1 MTQELKNIITNE
13 NVITKT
19 SVEVAEMVGKAHNKL
34 MRDIRGYIE
43 DLKDSPK
50 VDSRNLFVESTYINK
65 QNKEQPCYLVT
76 EKGCEFIANKLTG
89 KKGSEFTAKYVEAF
103 HDMKDALVEIETT
116 IQEHGAL
123 TQSEWNKIKKKSKYL
138 TENIHSGKST
148 KEYIKGCDLMHLQDV
163 IDEVYNVAKPCKG
176 DIRYEILDSAIK
188 TLTDISSEYDYS
200 NPMNTFIKTVADNG
214 VIKLQSIQ
222 TEKLVRET
230 DNKDRKIGKLK
241 AELES
246 LKPTPLEDMVC
257 INYHAFSYDN
267 SAIDKDGHWKP
278 AYRTWIKNF
287 PMEDIP
293 SIDYWLDRGVDFNK
307 PVKIIIKCVNK
318 KEFDTTNLVKA
329 IQDVLFN
336 KERGKYRADDN
347 FIRAGEIET
356 IGFCDDYSDGKMY
369 IDLENIDNCN
379 IIDTNMDANMN
390 EQLHNQEFAEFV
402 SNLFGDF

>member
-1 MTQELKNIITNE
+1 MSQELKNIITRE
-13 NVITKT
+13 NKLFGKVRFTIIDGKEYAVGKDVAMALGYSNPSDAIYKKCKGICKMEIPSIGGMQTTSLIPEADIYRLIFGSKLPEAEKFQNWVFEEVLPQLRTKGVVITEKATEEAIDFEKKYGTYRIRKT
-19 SVEVAEMVGKAHNKL
+19 FTNSNNLRADYEEFKDLSKAEWKAKRLSGQDRIKLHNIIFDAISKRL
-34 MRDIRGYIE
+34 
-43 DLKDSPK
+43 
-50 VDSRNLFVESTYINK
+50 
-65 QNKEQPCYLVT
+65 QNNIT
-76 EKGCEFIANKLTG
+76 EL
-89 KKGSEFTAKYVEAF
+89 KGSEMLA
-103 HDMKDALVEIETT
+103 M
-116 IQEHGAL
+116 QEL
-123 TQSEWNKIKKKSKYL
+123 
-138 TENIHSGKST
+138 
-148 KEYIKGCDLMHLQDV
+148 
-163 IDEVYNVAKPCKG
+163 
-176 DIRYEILDSAIK
+176 
-188 TLTDISSEYDYS
+188 LTDIKSDTLKLC
-200 NPMNTFIKTVADNG
+200 NNVNGGIKRG
-214 VIKLQSIQ
+214 Q
-222 TEKLVRET
+222 TQE
-230 DNKDRKIGKLK
+230 IGKLK

-293 SIDYWLDRGVDFNK
+293 SINYWLDRGVDFNK

-336 KERGKYRADDN
+336 QERGKYRADDN

-390 EQLHNQEFAEFV
+390 KQLHNQEFAEFV

>member
-1 MTQELKNIITNE
+1 MAQEITVLNNQKILEKDFKIYGSIENPLFLAKDVAEWIGYEVSNVSKMVKNVDEDEKIITRINNTSATFLTEYGLYEVLMQSRKPIAKAFKKEVKNILKQLRQTGV
-13 NVITKT
+13 VITEKATEEAIDFEKKYGTYRIRKT
-19 SVEVAEMVGKAHNKL
+19 FTNSNNLRADYEEFKDLSKAEWKAKRLSGQDRIKLHNIIFDAISKRL
-34 MRDIRGYIE
+34 
-43 DLKDSPK
+43 
-50 VDSRNLFVESTYINK
+50 
-65 QNKEQPCYLVT
+65 QNNIT
-76 EKGCEFIANKLTG
+76 EL
-89 KKGSEFTAKYVEAF
+89 KGSEMLA
-103 HDMKDALVEIETT
+103 M
-116 IQEHGAL
+116 QEL
-123 TQSEWNKIKKKSKYL
+123 
-138 TENIHSGKST
+138 
-148 KEYIKGCDLMHLQDV
+148 
-163 IDEVYNVAKPCKG
+163 
-176 DIRYEILDSAIK
+176 
-188 TLTDISSEYDYS
+188 LTDIKSDTLKLC
-200 NPMNTFIKTVADNG
+200 NNVNGGIKRG
-214 VIKLQSIQ
+214 Q
-222 TEKLVRET
+222 TQE
-230 DNKDRKIGKLK
+230 IGKLK

-278 AYRTWIKNF
+278 AYRTWIQNF

-293 SIDYWLDRGVDFNK
+293 SINYWLDRGVDFNK
-307 PVKIIIKCVNK
+307 PVKIIIKCINK

>member
-1 MTQELKNIITNE
+1 MKQELTNNIIT
-13 NVITKT
+13 KD
-19 SVEVAEMVGKAHNKL
+19 SREVAEMVGKTHSKL
-34 MRDIRGYIE
+34 MRDIRGYCKNLAESKIGLGDYFIE
-43 DLKDSPK
+43 TTYKDANNQ
-50 VDSRNLFVESTYINK
+50 VR
-65 QNKEQPCYLVT
+65 PCYLVT

-89 KKGSEFTAKYVEAF
+89 KKGSEFTAKYIEAF

-241 AELES
+241 AELET

-293 SIDYWLDRGVDFNK
+293 SINYWLDRGVDFNK

-379 IIDTNMDANMN
+379 IIDTNMDANIN